1 MDYDVEI
8 DESKLRIVG
17 DHSGPGKVSCS
28 LFYKDFKVTDFDI
41 LNCQDGS
48 FSFDVPHMKASSV
61 YDADYVIWMIETAFF
76 DNWEDELVT
85 AVLEARKTSLVKDL
99 EEL

>member
-1 MDYDVEI
+1 
-8 DESKLRIVG
+8 
-17 DHSGPGKVSCS
+17 
-28 LFYKDFKVTDFDI
+28 
-41 LNCQDGS
+41 
-48 FSFDVPHMKASSV
+48 MKASSV

-85 AVLEARKTSLVKDL
+85 AVLEARKTSLAKDL